1 MKTKIKIIAEIC
13 VIVLLGMFCA
23 CGTEIRGD
31 EYDSDVI
38 EESVD
43 KSVQEN
49 EGDMPSDIAEE
60 KNSNENKYSEEND
73 NAAVVLAVG
82 FDEEF
87 EIRSGEKLY
96 VGREGVSIELTE
108 VSKIDFAMSVGVYFE
123 YILKIDNKEVFGSGL
138 YEGENQIT
146 MYQLEY
152 TKNRVNCTDV
162 DFNSKSVTLLL
173 TSEQEIKEPLVLS
186 GFAEDVYI
194 TEQPEYVVSEDV
206 ILFLDEGVKLYGNTM
221 ELLLTIFDL
230 VQKEC
235 GMSLKNDTPFYSMQ
249 SSLRPD
255 SIFDTDEF
263 AGVDNA
269 LEKYHI
275 FVVQPEVN
283 SPYALPF
290 TIILNP
296 IDIEIAAGEG
306 MGVVHE
312 FTHTLQFANGV
323 GLGTILNE
331 GFATY
336 VTGQITRKDE
346 VIPFSFDADY
356 NYSDYETEITR
367 QNAEEIFVNEN
378 GDKWQE
384 YLYGYRFVS
393 FLFETYGEDI
403 YRTILKDAT
412 DSAGG
417 CEYYYTNAEMV
428 PILKRNT
435 SEYVFE
441 EFADWLEANKDRFE

>member
-1 MKTKIKIIAEIC
+1 MKTKVKMIAGIC
-13 VIVLLGMFCA
+13 VIVSLGMFCA
-23 CGTEIRGD
+23 CGTEVGED
-31 EYDSDVI
+31 EYDADVI
-38 EESVD
+38 EESID
-43 KSVQEN
+43 ISVQEN
-49 EGDMPSDIAEE
+49 EGDMPPNISEE
-60 KNSNENKYSEEND
+60 TNSYENKLSEED
-73 NAAVVLAVG
+73 DKDAVVLAAG

-87 EIRSGEKLY
+87 VIKSGEKFY

-108 VSKIDFAMSVGVYFE
+108 ITQIDFGLSVGVYFD
-123 YILKIDNKEVFGSGL
+123 YILRIDGKEVQGNGL
-138 YEGENQIT
+138 YEGDNQIT

-152 TKNRVNCTDV
+152 TKNRVHCTGV
-162 DFNSKSVTLLL
+162 DFKSKSVTLLL
-173 TSEQEIKEPLVLS
+173 TAEKEIKEPLVLS
-186 GFAEDVYI
+186 GYAEDVYI

-206 ILFLDEGVKLYGNTM
+206 ILFLDEGVKIYGNTM

-235 GMSLKNDTPFYSMQ
+235 GLSLKNDTPFYSTQ
-249 SSLRPD
+249 ASLRPD
-255 SIFDTDEF
+255 CFFDADEF
-263 AGVDNA
+263 AGVDNGS
-269 LEKYHI
+269 EKYHI
-275 FVVQPEVN
+275 FVVQPEVHT
-283 SPYALPF
+283 PYALPF
-290 TIILNP
+290 SIILNP
-296 IDIEIAAGEG
+296 IDLEIAAGEG

-336 VTGQITRKDE
+336 ITGQITRKDE
-346 VIPFSFDADY
+346 IIPFSFDADF

-367 QNAEEIFVNEN
+367 ENAEEIYTIENED
-378 GDKWQE
+378 GWQD
-384 YLYGYRFVS
+384 YLYGYRFVT

-412 DSAGG
+412 ENASGY
-417 CEYYYTNAEMV
+417 EYYYTNAEMV

-435 SEYVFE
+435 SERVFE